1 MKQEEFLAK
10 LDRQALLDAINR
22 AENACSGEVRIH
34 VQPKA
39 SGGELRWV
47 AERTFER
54 LGMAKT
60 ASRTGVLLFI
70 ASEEQRFVILGD
82 KGINDLVPADFWDEI
97 AARLTERFKAGEFSG
112 GIVAAVDAV
121 GEKLRT
127 FFPLGPDDRDELSDE
142 LSIGTHTD
150 SP

>member
-10 LDRQALLDAINR
+10 LDRQALTEAIRR
-22 AENACSGEVRIH
+22 AERACSGEVRIH

-39 SGGELRWV
+39 TGGELRWV

-54 LGMAKT
+54 LGMTKT
-60 ASRTGVLLFI
+60 AGRTGVLLFI

-82 KGINDLVPADFWDEI
+82 KGINDLVPPNFWDEI
-97 AARLTERFKAGEFSG
+97 AAKLHDRFVAGEFSG
-112 GIVAAVDAV
+112 GIVEAVDAV
-121 GEKLRT
+121 GEKLRE
-127 FFPLGPDDRDELSDE
+127 FFPLGPNDRDELSDE
-142 LSIGTHTD
+142 LSIGSHTD